1 MPFHP
6 RPTLGA
12 ALLLA
17 VVLPFAACSSNQS
30 DSPASA
36 QPSTTGPAS
45 ATEGTGPTSTPATA
59 KSPTTTPQISLDIEV
74 GQLIM
79 AGVDGTTLTA
89 DARHVISDLHV
100 GNVILMGDNIASP
113 DQVLALTQS
122 LQALAMQSNG
132 IPLLIGTDQE
142 GGSVQRLSSETGF
155 TALPD
160 AVTVGD
166 AGRPDLSRTYG
177 KMVGDEMAAVG
188 VNLDFAPDLDVNDNP
203 ANPVIGP
210 RAFGTTPDVVVANGL
225 AFANGLRDAGIIAIG
240 KHFPGHGNTSVNSHL
255 ALPVVNKTL
264 AQLQATE
271 FKPFQAGIKGGID
284 GLMVAH
290 VAYPALD
297 PSGLPATVS
306 APIVQDF
313 LRGQLA
319 FGGVVFTDDMGMK
332 GIADVM
338 SLQDAAVKAVADGID
353 VLLCVRQAEDTSCK
367 PGDVDT
373 LKNALIDA
381 VNDGRLSRARIDE
394 AFAHVQALKKNY
406 RVGAASGAG
415 LADVGSAQHTAI
427 VQQIEVA
434 AGH

>member
-1 MPFHP
+1 
-6 RPTLGA
+6 
-12 ALLLA
+12 
-17 VVLPFAACSSNQS
+17 
-30 DSPASA
+30 
-36 QPSTTGPAS
+36 
-45 ATEGTGPTSTPATA
+45 
-59 KSPTTTPQISLDIEV
+59 
-74 GQLIM
+74 M
-79 AGVDGTTLTA
+79 AGVDGTTLTP

-100 GNVILMGDNIASP
+100 GNVILMGGNIASP
-113 DQVLALTQS
+113 GQVLALTQS

-142 GGSVQRLSSETGF
+142 GGSVQRLSSDAGF

-210 RAFGTTPDVVVANGL
+210 RAFGITPDVVVANGL
-225 AFANGLRDAGIIAIG
+225 AFANGLRDAGVIAIG

-271 FKPFQAGIKGGID
+271 FKPFQAGINDGID

-338 SLQDAAVKAVADGID
+338 SLQDAAVKAIADGID
-353 VLLCVRQAEDTSCK
+353 VLLCVRQGEDTSCK

-373 LKNALIDA
+373 LHKALVDA
-381 VNDGRLSRARIDE
+381 VNDGRLSHARIDQ
-394 AFAHVQALKKNY
+394 AFAHVEALKKNY
-406 RVGAASGAG
+406 RAGAASGAG
-415 LADVGSAQHTAI
+415 LAQVGSPQHAAI
-427 VQQIEVA
+427 VQQIEAA